1 LQKTTILT
9 DWRTKNTLHKIKN
22 HLQTATNK
30 RYTENEIVFKALVAL
45 AEKLNVQLPEEGSQ
59 ENKQQEVCL

>member
-45 AEKLNVQLPEEGSQ
+45 AEELNVQLPEEGQ
-59 ENKQQEVCL
+59 ENTMEVGQR